1 MRSRS
6 KRQSM
11 IALAGLMPA
20 MLLALSAVPARA
32 QAAAATNPSRGPIPI
47 YDTAHEITVNGTVQ
61 EVVTKRTIG
70 SPAGMHLMISGA
82 QGLVDAHVGP
92 FLTKNMQQAMHTGLP
107 LKVVGVMIT
116 ARDRQILL
124 VRELSYGGQ
133 TVLVRNKNGIPFR
146 PALPSNSPALRKN
159 PWLAMN
165 GGAR

>member
-20 MLLALSAVPARA
+20 MLLALTAVPARA
-32 QAAAATNPSRGPIPI
+32 QAAATMNPSRGPIPI
-47 YDTAHEITVNGTVQ
+47 YDAAHEITINGTVQ
-61 EVVTKRTIG
+61 QVVTKRTVG

-116 ARDRQILL
+116 ARERQILL

-165 GGAR
+165 GGAQ